1 MLSPKGIDIRMLEIV
16 NDAVEGYKTTLRV
29 ADFDDPLSIQDRLY
43 KYYEGRQDIFMNYDR
58 STKHLIHLKIKN
70 DDIINFIDNVFEG
83 KNIHGEDI
91 LKKSINEI
99 KDINKII

>member
-1 MLSPKGIDIRMLEIV
+1 
-16 NDAVEGYKTTLRV
+16 
-29 ADFDDPLSIQDRLY
+29 
-43 KYYEGRQDIFMNYDR
+43 MNYDR